1 MALTRNS
8 DAVAPVRASG
18 PISIWATRH
27 ASTSIGA
34 LGRLFR
40 QPFSSLMI
48 VLVIAVTLALPAS
61 INLVIQNVRALS
73 GSWDNALDFSVYL
86 KQDLAVA
93 DAEALGKLLGQR
105 ADVDCF
111 SWESYFSWIQA
122 FNFEDR

>member
-1 MALTRNS
+1 MAVTRNA

-34 LGRLFR
+34 LGRMFR

-61 INLVIQNVRALS
+61 INLVVQNARALRGPGIMRS
-73 GSWDNALDFSVYL
+73 IF
-86 KQDLAVA
+86 
-93 DAEALGKLLGQR
+93 R
-105 ADVDCF
+105 CT
-111 SWESYFSWIQA
+111 
-122 FNFEDR
+122 